1 MTGHQSL
8 TRESTP
14 PGGARGQI
22 VATASVVARIHPKGN
37 KVKTKKA
44 AALCAVVGVALAGLV
59 VTAPAANA
67 DPVSSSYVLAGS
79 DTLQDAANALANGT
93 SVTGPTVR
101 TTTTGGAA
109 IASFDA
115 FGSAAIQTKPN
126 GKYFA
131 RPAGSGDGVK
141 ALSRSIDGGQF
152 SVSGNST
159 PAVSITG
166 QVDIARSSSGPGSA
180 ANTSGPLAYVPFS
193 RDAVSYA
200 IAPGTAAGLTQ
211 LSTAQL
217 TQIYNCTLT
226 SVGGVAV
233 SPVLPQSASGTRK
246 FFLAAIGVV
255 TPGACVN
262 QSTLAEN
269 DGTVLNAPGQ
279 IIPFSVASWV
289 AQSNGAAQ
297 DRTGAAV
304 LGSAEGATVP
314 YTGTGNAL
322 VPNAAYYS
330 DSTWG
335 RDTYVVVEFARIN
348 SASPTYDATLAALVD
363 PTKPKSLTNFGP
375 LATNSGAVKTKFGF
389 LAPSSTTIIRANLS

>member
-1 MTGHQSL
+1 MTSPLSL

-22 VATASVVARIHPKGN
+22 VATTSCDRANHPKGN
-37 KVKTKKA
+37 IVKTKKA

-59 VTAPAANA
+59 AAAPAANA

-93 SVTGPTVR
+93 TLTGPIVR
-101 TTTTGGAA
+101 VSSASGA
-109 IASFDA
+109 IASYDA
-115 FGSAAIQTKPN
+115 FGGAAIQTKSN
-126 GKYFA
+126 GPYFA
-131 RPAGSGDGVK
+131 RPAGSGDGVR
-141 ALSRSIDGGQF
+141 ALSRSIDGAPF
-152 SVSGNST
+152 SVPGNTT

-166 QVDIARSSSGPGSA
+166 QVDIARSSSGPG
-180 ANTSGPLAYVPFS
+180 ANANASGPLAYIPFS

-200 IAPGTAAGLTQ
+200 IAPGTATGLEQ

-226 SVGGVAV
+226 TVNGVAV

-246 FFLAAIGVV
+246 FFLSAIGVS

-262 QSTLAEN
+262 QSTLPEN
-269 DGTVLNAPGQ
+269 DGTVFTTAGQ

-289 AQSNGAAQ
+289 AQKTGAAQ
-297 DRTGAAV
+297 NRTGTAV
-304 LGSAEGATVP
+304 LGSAEGATAP
-314 YTGTGNAL
+314 YTGTGSSI

-335 RDTYVVVEFARIN
+335 RDTYVVVEYAKIN
-348 SASPTYDATLAALVD
+348 TSSPTYDAALAAIVD
-363 PTKPKSLTNFGP
+363 PTKAKSLTNFGT
-375 LATNSGAVKTKFGF
+375 LASTSGAVKTKFGF

>member
-1 MTGHQSL
+1 M
-8 TRESTP
+8 
-14 PGGARGQI
+14 GQI
-22 VATASVVARIHPKGN
+22 VATASGVARIHPKGN
-37 KVKTKKA
+37 IVKTKKA

-79 DTLQDAANALANGT
+79 DTLQDAGNALANGT
-93 SVTGPTVR
+93 TLTGPQVR
-101 TTTTGGAA
+101 VTAPTAGN
-109 IASFDA
+109 IASYDA

-126 GKYFA
+126 GPFFA
-131 RPAGSGDGVK
+131 RPAGSGDGVR
-141 ALSRSIDGGQF
+141 ALSRSIDGAPF
-152 SVSGNST
+152 SVPGNAT

-226 SVGGVAV
+226 SVGGVSV

-246 FFLAAIGVV
+246 FFLSAIGVT

-262 QSTLAEN
+262 QSTLPEN
-269 DGTVLNAPGQ
+269 DGTVLTTAGQ

-289 AQSNGAAQ
+289 AQKNGAAQ
-297 DRTGAAV
+297 DRTGTAV
-304 LGSAEGATVP
+304 LGSAEGSTAP
-314 YTGTGNAL
+314 FTGSGSNL
-322 VPNAAYYS
+322 VPNAAYYN

-348 SASPTYDATLAALVD
+348 SSSATYDPDLAALLD
-363 PTKPKSLTNFGP
+363 PSRAKSLTNFGTT
-375 LATNSGAVKTKFGF
+375 ASTAGAVKTKFGF
-389 LAPSSTTIIRANLS
+389 LAPSSNTIQRANLS